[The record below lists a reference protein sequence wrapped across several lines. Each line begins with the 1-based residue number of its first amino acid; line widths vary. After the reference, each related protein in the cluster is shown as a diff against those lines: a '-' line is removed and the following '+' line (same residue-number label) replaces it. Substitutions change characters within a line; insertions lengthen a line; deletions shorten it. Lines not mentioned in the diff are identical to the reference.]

1 MINKEVFW
9 TMATKK
15 VEMAVRD
22 PKTKKLVVDE
32 VEVQTVTVN
41 VRNRDLRRSGGHVF
55 NSIICGE
62 VKFKPGEI
70 KTLEISEAEVAEI
83 KSRRNGAWEL
93 TTAAPTPPALVDDD
107 EDIREPTS
115 SEASLMAAAAEEQA
129 AGELLDAT
137 VADDDGTPAKRE
149 RVQRVQRRDRR

>member
-1 MINKEVFW
+1 MP
-9 TMATKK
+9 TKK

-41 VRNRDLRRSGGHVF
+41 VRNRDLRRSGGGHVF
-55 NSIICGE
+55 NDVICGE

-83 KSRRNGAWEL
+83 KRRRNGAWEL

-149 RVQRVQRRDRR
+149 QRVQRRDHQEAFR